1 VLPSLNLSLRTASD
15 FVIRASV
22 AREIIRPRLDDLKA
36 MLSYGTTVGDPG
48 NMVCPTGRT
57 CAVVRAGAG
66 SAGNPDLRPWR
77 ANAADLTFEKYFG
90 SRGYLAVQLFY
101 KDLKSYIYNQETPF
115 DFTGYPIQAPGNDGN
130 GLPIIVNYMGTVN
143 APINGKGGKLYG
155 VELAGTLPFGEIV
168 SALDGFGVTGGASY
182 TKTKIAPTPGAPAED
197 IPGYSKWVANGT
209 AYFEKWGFNSRV
221 SARYRSSFIGEVS
234 GFGGARVRRRARP
247 EMIIDAQIGYDFQ
260 PGSAL
265 EGLSIFVQG
274 QNLTDEP
281 FVTDDPRDARAVID
295 YQTYGRRFLAGASF
309 KF

>member
-1 VLPSLNLSLRTASD
+1 
-15 FVIRASV
+15 
-22 AREIIRPRLDDLKA
+22 
-36 MLSYGTTVGDPG
+36 
-48 NMVCPTGRT
+48 
-57 CAVVRAGAG
+57 
-66 SAGNPDLRPWR
+66 
-77 ANAADLTFEKYFG
+77 
-90 SRGYLAVQLFY
+90 
-101 KDLKSYIYNQETPF
+101 
-115 DFTGYPIQAPGNDGN
+115 
-130 GLPIIVNYMGTVN
+130 MGTVN

-247 EMIIDAQIGYDFQ
+247 ETIIDAQIGYDFQ

-274 QNLTDEP
+274 QNLTDQP
-281 FVTDDPRDARAVID
+281 FVTDDPRH
-295 YQTYGRRFLAGASF
+295 
-309 KF
+309 